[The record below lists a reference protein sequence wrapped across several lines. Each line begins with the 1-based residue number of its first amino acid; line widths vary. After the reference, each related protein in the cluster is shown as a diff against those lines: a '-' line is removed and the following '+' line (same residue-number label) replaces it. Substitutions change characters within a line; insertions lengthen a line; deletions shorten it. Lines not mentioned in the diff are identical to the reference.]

1 MFSATI
7 RVVAF
12 LVIGVAAH
20 ALTLGVMLFQAA
32 LVTHAAYDYTV
43 PVTWWSALTSVIWPP
58 SRIPFLLLC
67 GVAILA
73 CFTAFMFFR
82 VPRAITVVVLF
93 LMAGIGYLLGGRL
106 GGFFVWREFA
116 HYHFTMDA
124 ERLGENWFTYEGVA
138 AWSMATAVLA
148 ALRMVAPKRSADA
161 PTYEQIPPA

>member
-1 MFSATI
+1 MFSPTI

-12 LVIGVAAH
+12 FVIGVAAL
-20 ALTLGVMLFQAA
+20 ALALGAILFQAA
-32 LVTHAAYDYTV
+32 IVTQAAYDYTV
-43 PVTWWSALTSVIWPP
+43 SVTWWSALTSVIWPP

-67 GVAILA
+67 GVAVLA

-82 VPRAITVVVLF
+82 ATRAISVIVLF
-93 LMAGIGYLLGGRL
+93 LMAGVGCLLGGQL
-106 GGFFVWREFA
+106 GGFFIWLEFA

-138 AWSMATAVLA
+138 AWSMATALLA
-148 ALRMVAPKRSADA
+148 ALRVVAPKRSADA